1 MDGRKDGCS
10 ACQSVSQQHYTMTI
24 PSHPVS
30 SCSWDTGDRFHVE
43 VEEGLRINVMTDYI
57 HFHDDIMETDWN

>member
-1 MDGRKDGCS
+1 MDGWMDEGT
-10 ACQSVSQQHYTMTI
+10 AVQLASQAALHDDYPI
-24 PSHPVS
+24 S
-30 SCSWDTGDRFHVE
+30 SCSWYRGNRFHAE